1 MIFGRTLVSIF
12 ILNEFGLL
20 IIIYLRSTSARHV
33 YFNSSFFFIKCLSFS
48 EYYNNNFILSMIFE
62 NFYRTF
68 LVSLVNSELWLQS
81 TELKN
86 IY

>member
-1 MIFGRTLVSIF
+1 MY
-12 ILNEFGLL
+12 IL
-20 IIIYLRSTSARHV
+20 TV
-33 YFNSSFFFIKCLSFS
+33 VFFFIKCLSFS